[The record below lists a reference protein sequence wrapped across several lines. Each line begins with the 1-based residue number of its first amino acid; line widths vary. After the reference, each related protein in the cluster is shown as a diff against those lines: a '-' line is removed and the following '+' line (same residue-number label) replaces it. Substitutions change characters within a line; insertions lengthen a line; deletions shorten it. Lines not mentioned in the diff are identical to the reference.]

1 MNDKKH
7 STVGPFDDDPLW
19 DKYTDKVLNESLL
32 DDPNYKPAYHGDTS
46 PESGFRPASDEE
58 IGDLGPTIDADL
70 KTVSWG
76 KGHYN
81 GSGPWALEL
90 ILNPTDQGGGQR
102 IKDYVGF
109 DEEPPPYFDALYW
122 IDHVYMNDEFPI
134 NNADRKHVWRLDPD
148 SQQRLKKLEA
158 SGQDRNTID
167 NAIDHVVKEY
177 KPTRHPRVWNAN
189 AGEYEQKIRPE
200 GVELV
205 RVYNKQEEAKKAL
218 DSGMHPGNERF
229 GKLD

>member
-19 DKYTDKVLNESLL
+19 GKYTNKVLNESLL

-46 PESGFRPASDEE
+46 PESGFRAAPEESWSD
-58 IGDLGPTIDADL
+58 DA
-70 KTVSWG
+70 KTKHWG
-76 KGHYN
+76 HDHYN
-81 GSGPWALEL
+81 GSGPWALDI
-90 ILNPTDQGGGQR
+90 ILNPTGQGGGHR

-109 DEEPPPYFDALYW
+109 DEEPPSYFDAKSW
-122 IDHVYMNDEFPI
+122 VDSVYRDDKFPI
-134 NNADRKHVWRLDPD
+134 NNANRKHVWRLDPE

-167 NAIDHVVKEY
+167 NAIDFVVKEY
-177 KPTRHPRVWNAN
+177 TPT
-189 AGEYEQKIRPE
+189 K
-200 GVELV
+200 VELV
-205 RVYNKQEEAKKAL
+205 RVYNKQEEADRAL

-229 GKLD
+229 GRLD